1 MARSIGFLASE
12 LQSPNPRGVTRVA
25 RAYAEQLAA
34 GDEFDLV
41 CLVHPVPQQA
51 DVTFLGC
58 DLRDWLAANPMQQV
72 LPRRPLWW
80 RIARKLARVTLSDAK
95 LAAIHRARRKC
106 RTLIERLRGR
116 NGNRGGEGLKP
127 LALRELDVLAV
138 FDPFSEVYHRPIENE
153 PVCVAGW
160 FHDAIPLRI
169 REGTHW
175 DPDRF
180 SAAVSRLT
188 CKATKIICGSASAQ
202 RDLHAFFP
210 RSIGRTVTILDGHD
224 HARFRNAACGEDR
237 AGILAKY
244 VPDLATPYFIAVGAI
259 EPRKNTVNI
268 LRACRHLRENSQR
281 DFQLVLVGENGAS
294 YEDGAALRELCRTV
308 RVVRTGYVSDAE
320 LPMLASGAT
329 ALLYPSLWEGFGIP
343 PLEAVSAGTLA
354 IASDLAS
361 LPEVLGPHAIYCD
374 PYDPQSIAA
383 AMQQC
388 LQMPPGERQRR
399 IEAGIAH
406 ASRLTWDVAAAKF
419 AALVGEHFSAADT
432 GGEASDSSHAGRG
445 IDGSRGLVAP
455 GLAVVRRDGSVV
467 KAA

>member
-34 GDEFDLV
+34 SEEFDLL

-51 DVTFLGC
+51 DVTYVAC
-58 DLRDWLAANPMQQV
+58 DLREWLRANPIRQV
-72 LPRRPLWW
+72 LPRRPLW
-80 RIARKLARVTLSDAK
+80 RRAASRLAYVCLSEVVR
-95 LAAIHRARRKC
+95 AAIHRARRSC
-106 RTLIERLRGR
+106 RTLLGRLRIQS
-116 NGNRGGEGLKP
+116 GGHGEEGLRH

-138 FDPFSEVYHRPIENE
+138 FDPFSEIYHRPIENE

-188 CKATKIICGSASAQ
+188 CKATKIICGSASAE

-210 RSIGRTVTILDGHD
+210 RSIGKSVTILDGHD
-224 HARFRNAACGEDR
+224 HARFRGGACGEDR
-237 AGILAKY
+237 AAVLAKY
-244 VPDLATPYFIAVGAI
+244 VRDQATPYFIAVGAI

-294 YEDGAALRELCRTV
+294 YEDSGALGRLCRTV

-320 LPMLASGAT
+320 LPILASGAC

-361 LPEVLGPHAIYCD
+361 LPEVLGAHAVYCD
-374 PYDPQSIAA
+374 PYDPRSIAA
-383 AMQQC
+383 AMRQC
-388 LQMPPGERQRR
+388 LEMPPGERQRR
-399 IEAGIAH
+399 IEAGVEH
-406 ASRLTWDVAAAKF
+406 ASRLTWDAAAAKF
-419 AALVGEHFSAADT
+419 AALLREHFSAADA
-432 GGEASDSSHAGRG
+432 GSEAPDSPRAGRG
-445 IDGSRGLVAP
+445 VDSSRGRAAP
-455 GLAVVRRDGSVV
+455 GLVPARRDGPAR